1 MTKCYS
7 FERYIALRNEPYRA
21 SFHIMSEEEL
31 ISSAQHGDA
40 RAFGQLYDTYVARIY
55 RFILLKVSNRHDAE
69 DLTSQVFGSAWESIR
84 RFEFRGFPF
93 SSWLYRIAQNAVIDH
108 YRTTRHHEDLESV
121 PDEVLADRPGWDERL
136 DRDRDLMLVRSAI
149 ADLSPEHQ
157 TVLILR
163 FIDERSTKEIALT
176 IGKSEGA
183 VRVIQHRALKE
194 LRQKID
200 ARRPHHTTTEA

>member
-1 MTKCYS
+1 
-7 FERYIALRNEPYRA
+7 
-21 SFHIMSEEEL
+21 MSEEKL

-40 RAFGQLYDTYVARIY
+40 RAFGLLYDTYVARIY

-69 DLTSQVFGSAWESIR
+69 DLTSQVFSSAWESMG
-84 RFEFRGFPF
+84 RFEVRGFPF

-121 PDEVLADRPGWDERL
+121 PDEAIADQSSSTARWDERL
-136 DRDRDLMLVRSAI
+136 DRDRDLMLVRNAI
-149 ADLSPEHQ
+149 ADLSTEHQ

-163 FIDERSTKEIALT
+163 FIDDRSTKEIALT